1 MKQKV
6 TMNKMGTES
15 IRRIMLSM
23 GIPMIL
29 SMLIIIYKKEACA
42 FIVCAFCSI
51 MRKSMKNYKGD
62 LLMDEKR
69 LENFEKMLQAVQR
82 EYADIEERI
91 ERLKADGKTKS
102 ATYRQYMGRKMMYQ
116 NMLGMYR
123 LYGLVE

>member
-1 MKQKV
+1 
-6 TMNKMGTES
+6 
-15 IRRIMLSM
+15 
-23 GIPMIL
+23 
-29 SMLIIIYKKEACA
+29 
-42 FIVCAFCSI
+42 
-51 MRKSMKNYKGD
+51 
-62 LLMDEKR
+62 MDEKG

-123 LYGLVE
+123 LYGLVK

>member
-1 MKQKV
+1 
-6 TMNKMGTES
+6 MGE
-15 IRRIMLSM
+15 
-23 GIPMIL
+23 
-29 SMLIIIYKKEACA
+29 E
-42 FIVCAFCSI
+42 
-51 MRKSMKNYKGD
+51 
-62 LLMDEKR
+62 R

-82 EYADIEERI
+82 EYADIEEKM